1 MKKLESLRKLGLSKE
16 TLRQLHTRDL
26 APIAGQA
33 WSDDSV
39 CPTVN
44 DTRCHCRV

>member
-1 MKKLESLRKLGLSKE
+1 MKKLQALRKLGLSRE
-16 TLRQLHTRDL
+16 TLRQLHAPDL
-26 APIAGQA
+26 SQIAGQA